1 MEGKPR
7 SRGKRVCPS
16 QEHIPPSLHSCWLQT
31 EVWSETCYRAEQR
44 RAESPPGPAHPPLP
58 AKPRVT
64 ARIKGG
70 IKPSKQRRVR
80 TAPPSDRK
88 AVPSGLGAVSRHA
101 AERCSQLS
109 HSAGRSPFALCI
121 AEGRASQ
128 RNRPGFGHRVIT
140 GARGEA
146 KHAGNTHLI

>member
-16 QEHIPPSLHSCWLQT
+16 REHIPLSLHSCWLQT

-70 IKPSKQRRVR
+70 IKPSKQQRVR
-80 TAPPSDRK
+80 TAPPSNRK
-88 AVPSGLGAVSRHA
+88 AVPSGLGPVQARRFRGTLQNA
-101 AERCSQLS
+101 APSSPTAQGAHPLP
-109 HSAGRSPFALCI
+109 SALLREEQVREIGLGLA
-121 AEGRASQ
+121 
-128 RNRPGFGHRVIT
+128 T
-140 GARGEA
+140 G
-146 KHAGNTHLI
+146 